1 MRWSAHPAVQ
11 EAAVIG
17 VPHPKWDERPL
28 AVVVLQAGQTRTP
41 DELRDVSRAAVRQI
55 LAAGCV
61 AFRRRDSPHLDRQ
74 DAEGDSCASSSAA
87 TAGQR
92 ENDAMDLKLKGKLSL
107 VTGSTLG
114 IGRAIAETLVDEG
127 ARVIVNGRKDGAVKD
142 TVAALSRRGE
152 AHGIVA
158 DLMTAEGAKK
168 VADAAARIGAVD
180 ILVNN
185 VGFFEV
191 KEFADITDRDWL
203 DMFELNVMSG
213 VRLTRAFFPG
223 MLERNWGRVVFIAS
237 EQSVKPN
244 PAMIHYAM
252 SKTAQVSVA
261 RGLAELT
268 RGTAV
273 TVNSVLVAPTWSEG
287 VESFLEK
294 QLPGSGKT
302 LDEMRAAYF
311 DGPGASSLLQRW
323 ATPEEIAAQVVFLCS
338 ERGRRDQRRGAAR
351 GGRNREIIVLMNGE

>member
-1 MRWSAHPAVQ
+1 
-11 EAAVIG
+11 
-17 VPHPKWDERPL
+17 
-28 AVVVLQAGQTRTP
+28 
-41 DELRDVSRAAVRQI
+41 
-55 LAAGCV
+55 
-61 AFRRRDSPHLDRQ
+61 
-74 DAEGDSCASSSAA
+74 
-87 TAGQR
+87 
-92 ENDAMDLKLKGKLSL
+92 MDMKIKGKLAL

-114 IGRAIAETLVDEG
+114 IGRAVAEMLAAEG
-127 ARVIVNGRKDGAVKD
+127 VRVIVNGRKEGAVKD
-142 TVAALSRRGE
+142 TATALSQRGE

-168 VADAAARIGAVD
+168 VVDGAAKIGAVD

-191 KEFADITDRDWL
+191 KEFSAITDREWIE
-203 DMFELNVMSG
+203 MFELNVMSG
-213 VRLTRAFFPG
+213 VRLSRALFPG
-223 MLERNWGRVVFIAS
+223 MLERNWGRIVFVAS

-287 VESFLEK
+287 VETFLQK

-302 LDEMRAAYF
+302 LDEMRSAYF

-323 ATPEEIAAQVVFLCS
+323 ATPEEIAAQIVFLCS
-338 ERGRRDQRRGAAR
+338 ERASAISGAAQR
-351 GGRNREIIVLMNGE
+351 VEGGIVRSLF